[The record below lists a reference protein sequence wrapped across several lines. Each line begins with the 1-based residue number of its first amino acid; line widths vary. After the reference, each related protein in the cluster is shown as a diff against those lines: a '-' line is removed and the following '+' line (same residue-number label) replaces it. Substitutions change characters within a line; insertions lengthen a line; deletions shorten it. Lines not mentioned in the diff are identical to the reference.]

1 MELKMVDTVNNL
13 SPLYNGLQIIYFIF
27 KDISCCKIPDKQNWL
42 RFDDS
47 NCSNISQN
55 EAIVI
60 IIKIFLYLS

>member
-1 MELKMVDTVNNL
+1 M
-13 SPLYNGLQIIYFIF
+13 F

-47 NCSNISQN
+47 YCSNISQN

-60 IIKIFLYLS
+60 NNNKVVLYLS